1 MIGPLLD
8 AVRDQ
13 LSGRLPE
20 RLAVAVSGGG
30 DSVALLAVMVEFV
43 RERGIELHVITV
55 DHGLREEAKEE
66 IALVTDLCATWDL
79 PHHVEFWKG
88 WSGAGNLQAEAR
100 DARYDLMADWAYA
113 NGITH
118 VLLGHTADDQAETF
132 VMRLARGAGV
142 DGLSA
147 MVPRRV
153 RNGITWVRPFL
164 RIERSA
170 LRSYLRAAQLE
181 WCEDPSN
188 DNRDFER
195 IRIRDALTVL
205 GTLGVHTETLVDVA
219 HNMSQAREALDW
231 QTFLAARDVA
241 QIVRGVVAFDLRKFR
256 MQPAEIARRLLLHAL
271 GWTSSSAYPPRRDAV
286 ARTLAAIRSG
296 DAVTLG
302 GCQIIV
308 EGDVIWVV
316 RELNAIKDVSSEIG
330 DLWDERWIVT
340 GPEDDP
346 DLQVAPLGYD
356 GLQSVPGWRDAGLPR
371 AAAAASPAVWYDG
384 QLVAAPVVGDDPEW
398 RADLEGGQDAFFAAL
413 LSH

>member
-55 DHGLREEAKEE
+55 DHGLREEAKDE

-88 WSGAGNLQAEAR
+88 WNGAGNLQAEAR

-271 GWTSSSAYPPRRDAV
+271 GWTSSSTYPPRRDAV
-286 ARTLAAIRSG
+286 ARTLAAIRAG

-302 GCQIIV
+302 GCQIMV

-330 DLWDERWIVT
+330 DLWDERWVVT